1 MCTNGE
7 QEKAI
12 DIKLGKNAQPEPKPV
27 TVHKVIT
34 DPLTWLQAVKPVYH
48 QKQTMPLKRKKVKKK
63 DLYTDVAGPHFE
75 LSIRDKEACL
85 EFLINVFNH
94 IRPDKLQS
102 SERANA
108 NLQLL
113 LAQLDASPPLL
124 QNLRI
129 AVMAQLVNTN
139 LVPALTESGVLLSRG
154 FVQEFVTRLNH
165 KFLPALQD
173 ESDFLYTINRIFFR
187 KTDYIWV
194 EAIKR
199 ENWKFFFEKLGLS
212 ISQQNQQLRQ
222 QLLQSLIILS
232 YKVAH
237 LGLEPEVCKYLPEK
251 TIDHNPFVIQNHR
264 INQVQ
269 TRHELGLSGD
279 VLPDIAN
286 LHTLVEA
293 CLDSL
298 YQIRETQA
306 VKGAS
311 LSLSYI
317 TLVMENCLR
326 RMQILVDALDEDQ
339 QFNTDSLVD
348 FFRLLVRNEKRK
360 NSIRGLFSQSLGYIA
375 YQIAEHKGSKGNKYI
390 TTTRRE
396 YYKMIG
402 SAMWGGFIIS
412 FIAVFK
418 NLLGKLHL
426 PPFWQGFAYSI
437 NYSAGFLAI
446 EETHSTLA
454 TKQPAFTA
462 SAVAGSLDT
471 RKNEQPNLYNLAVT
485 VARVTRSQYA
495 SFFGNLIVVF
505 PITYAFA
512 WLYHLATG
520 HKLAD
525 GEQAMNLL
533 REQHPWQSF
542 SLLYACNTGVFLFLS
557 GLIAGF
563 IQNKIQYGRLAER
576 LQRHPVLNITLPQR
590 RLKKIATY
598 FEAHTGSIVGNI
610 ALGFFLGMSTVMI
623 KIFGIPF
630 DIRHITISAGNVA
643 IGAYGVGLGHLSWQ
657 YLSVVLLGVLGIGFL
672 NFLVSFSLAFIVA
685 VKSRGILLRDYP
697 EFIKILWRYWKK
709 YPLDFVRPRKQLSQA
724 DS

>member
-1 MCTNGE
+1 
-7 QEKAI
+7 
-12 DIKLGKNAQPEPKPV
+12 
-27 TVHKVIT
+27 
-34 DPLTWLQAVKPVYH
+34 
-48 QKQTMPLKRKKVKKK
+48 MPLKKKKARKK
-63 DLYTDVAGPHFE
+63 DLYTDAVQQHLE
-75 LSIRDKEACL
+75 LSVRDKEACL

-94 IRPDKLQS
+94 IRPDSLHSAEK
-102 SERANA
+102 ANA

-113 LAQLDASPPLL
+113 MAQLDASPTLL

-129 AVMAQLVNTN
+129 AVMAQLINTN

-187 KTDYIWV
+187 KTDYLWV

-199 ENWKFFFEKLGLS
+199 ENWKVFFEKLGLS

-237 LGLEPEVCKYLPEK
+237 LGLEPEVCQYIDGRAPEQ
-251 TIDHNPFVIQNHR
+251 NPFVVQNHR

-269 TRHELGLSGD
+269 TRYELGLTND
-279 VLPDIAN
+279 TLPDIGK
-286 LHTLVEA
+286 LHALVEA

-298 YQIRETQA
+298 HGIREIQA

-326 RMQILVDALDEDQ
+326 RMLILVDALDEDQ
-339 QFNTDSLVD
+339 RFNTDSLVD

-360 NSIRGLFSQSLGYIA
+360 NSIRGLFAQSFGYIA

-390 TTTRRE
+390 TTTRKE
-396 YYKMIG
+396 YYRMIG

-426 PPFWQGFAYSI
+426 PPFWQGVAYSV
-437 NYSAGFLAI
+437 NYSIGFLAI

-471 RKNEQPNLYNLAVT
+471 RKNEQPNLYNLAIT

-495 SFFGNLIVVF
+495 SFLGNLVVVF
-505 PITYAFA
+505 PVTYAFA

-520 HKLAD
+520 HKLAE
-525 GEQAMNLL
+525 GEQAMHLL

-563 IQNKIQYGRLAER
+563 IQNKIQYGRVADR
-576 LQRHPVLNITLPQR
+576 LQKHPLLNITVPQR
-590 RLKKIATY
+590 RLQKMAAYI
-598 FEAHTGSIVGNI
+598 EGHTGSIVGNI
-610 ALGFFLGMSTVMI
+610 ALGFFLGMSTVI
-623 KIFGIPF
+623 VKIFGIPF

-643 IGAYGVGLGHLSWQ
+643 IGTYGVGFDHLPWQ
-657 YLSVVLLGVLGIGFL
+657 YLCMVLLGVAGIGFL
-672 NFLVSFSLAFIVA
+672 NFLVSFSLAFTVA

-709 YPLDFVRPRKQLSQA
+709 YPLDFIRPRKQLSQA
-724 DS
+724 ENG